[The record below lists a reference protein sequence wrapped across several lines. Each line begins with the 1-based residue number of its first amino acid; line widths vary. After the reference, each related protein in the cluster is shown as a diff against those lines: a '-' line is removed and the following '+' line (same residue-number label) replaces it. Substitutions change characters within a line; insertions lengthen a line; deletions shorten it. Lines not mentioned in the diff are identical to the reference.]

1 MRFARALLLVVAIA
15 SVGAVVTSPAS
26 AAGWVVAIVG
36 SPQSSAFTPATV
48 TVAVGDTVTW
58 NNDSPTIHYV
68 TFSGQA
74 SVAVQNNTPYT
85 RAFPSAGTFAY
96 FCSKHPSMTGTV
108 IVVGP
113 APTPTP
119 APTAAPTPPPPTVAP
134 TPVPLPTV
142 APTPA
147 PPTPTVA
154 PPPPP
159 APPVVRTVAPTV
171 PPTPVPTS
179 WPTAAPVVPPD
190 PTLEPAL
197 VAAALPTESPGPPE
211 PRPEPIVAF
220 AGDEGGSDPIVSDAA
235 PAASPAIATNGDAP
249 LVWWLLLA
257 SLLATS
263 AGFLLW
269 LLLFGPLRLRRYWF
283 EFEMPSD
290 TGPANAGYGLLGA
303 GCGVTGW
310 GERDC
315 LGLIRRRLGSTGD
328 LPKVRRVTHDVDLSK
343 LSASVQGS
351 MDKPRW
357 RGVWYPSRRI
367 EIAQRAY
374 ILDSK

>member
-1 MRFARALLLVVAIA
+1 MRFARALLLVVAMA

-26 AAGWVVAIVG
+26 AASWVVTIVG
-36 SPQSSAFTPATV
+36 SPQSSTFTPASV

-119 APTAAPTPPPPTVAP
+119 VPTAAPTPPPPTAAP
-134 TPVPLPTV
+134 TPVPPPTV

-147 PPTPTVA
+147 PPAPTVA

-159 APPVVRTVAPTV
+159 APPVRTAAPTA
-171 PPTPVPTS
+171 PPTPVPT
-179 WPTAAPVVPPD
+179 PPATAAPVAPPE
-190 PTLEPAL
+190 PTPEPAV

-220 AGDEGGSDPIVSDAA
+220 AGDEGGSDPIVSDVA
-235 PAASPAIATNGDAP
+235 PAASAAIGTTGDAS

-257 SLLATS
+257 SLLAMS
-263 AGFLLW
+263 AGCLLW
-269 LLLFGPLRLRRYWF
+269 LFLLGPLRLRRYWF

-290 TGPANAGYGLLGA
+290 TGRANATYELLGA

-315 LGLIRRRLGSTGD
+315 LGLIRRRLGANVD

-357 RGVWYPSRRI
+357 RRVWYPSRRI

-374 ILDSK
+374 LLDSK